1 MSTDRLTTPRLRV
14 VMHDGTRHDLQA
26 LNVDLVAWDRER
38 GKHRDWPPA
47 QDAPFLWA
55 TYLAWHVMARQNMF
69 GGPLPAFELDA
80 QQVEMRAD
88 DDEDADAVDP
98 TRTGREPG

>member
-1 MSTDRLTTPRLRV
+1 MTDRLTTPRMRV
-14 VMHDGTRHDLQA
+14 LMTDGTRHDVQA

-38 GKHRDWPPA
+38 GRHRDWPAA

-55 TYLAWHVMARQNMF
+55 TYLAWHVLARSGTF
-69 GGPLPAFELDA
+69 TGPLPAFEIDA
-80 QQVEMRAD
+80 QQVEVLG

-98 TRTGREPG
+98 TRTGLEPG